1 MLLIQSLTIKTQKNN
16 LENEVNLE
24 KNQQKIIL
32 QDFELK
38 VKSGIIGITGQNG
51 SGKSTLAKVLVGIE
65 VEKLE
70 ISGKIEWQNQDLLNL
85 SIVQGAKMGIFL
97 AFQNAPIIK
106 GISTLALLKVVL
118 ENKLERE
125 NLELETLELEM
136 KIGESNLENKLQNS
150 SKNNLESQ
158 QNNQETDNLP
168 RLDLEINQK
177 ESHTQI
183 EKIDK
188 KSQNPT
194 FNSPKIIQNYTKK
207 IFNIIK
213 ENANKLQIG
222 NLYRQ
227 RMENLSG
234 GERKKMEIL
243 QLLCL
248 EPSLVIL
255 DEVDSGLDELSVVL
269 IAKVLREF
277 AGIQKNRKLPILL
290 VISHNSHFLSLLGC
304 AQIIKI
310 EKL

>member
-70 ISGKIEWQNQDLLNL
+70 ISGKIEWQNQDLLKLN
-85 SIVQGAKMGIFL
+85 IVQRAKIGIFL

-106 GISTLALLKVVL
+106 GISTLSLLKVVL

-125 NLELETLELEM
+125 NLELEM
-136 KIGESNLENKLQNS
+136 KTGEPGLENKLQNS
-150 SKNNLESQ
+150 PKNNLESQ
-158 QNNQETDNLP
+158 QNNQETDNSS
-168 RLDLEINQK
+168 RLNLEINQK
-177 ESHTQI
+177 ESHSQI
-183 EKIDK
+183 EKLDK
-188 KSQNPT
+188 KFQNPT
-194 FNSPKIIQNYTKK
+194 FNSPKIVQNYTKK

-213 ENANKLQIG
+213 ENANRLQIG

-269 IAKVLREF
+269 IAKILREF
-277 AGIQKNRKLPILL
+277 AGIQKNGKLPILL
-290 VISHNSHFLSLLGC
+290 VISHNSHFLSLLDC

-310 EKL
+310 EKP

>member
-16 LENEVNLE
+16 PENDINLE

-70 ISGKIEWQNQDLLNL
+70 ISGKIEWQNQDLLKLN
-85 SIVQGAKMGIFL
+85 IVQKAKMGIFL

-106 GISTLALLKVVL
+106 GISTLSLLKVVL

-125 NLELETLELEM
+125 NLELEM
-136 KIGESNLENKLQNS
+136 KTGEPGLENKLQNS
-150 SKNNLESQ
+150 PKNNLENQ
-158 QNNQETDNLP
+158 QNNQEADNSS
-168 RLDLEINQK
+168 RLNLEINQK
-177 ESHTQI
+177 ESHSQI
-183 EKIDK
+183 EKLDK
-188 KSQNPT
+188 KFQNPT
-194 FNSPKIIQNYTKK
+194 FNSPKIVQNYTKK

-213 ENANKLQIG
+213 ENANRLQIG

-269 IAKVLREF
+269 IAKILREF
-277 AGIQKNRKLPILL
+277 AGIKKNGKLPILL

-310 EKL
+310 EKP